1 MQIQEQADIWKHI
14 YREHIKIQLIYNVV
28 CNKVCIFIWEM
39 MDYSVN
45 EDEVVIFKVWG
56 WIIPHLISKKFQMDE

>member
-1 MQIQEQADIWKHI
+1 MWYVTKFAFFK
-14 YREHIKIQLIYNVV
+14 
-28 CNKVCIFIWEM
+28 WEM

-56 WIIPHLISKKFQMDE
+56 WIISNLISKKFQMDE